1 LNSAI
6 RNFISQHHGDSLI
19 SFFYQKAIE
28 KAEEETT
35 VNERDFRY
43 PGPKPQTKEAAIVLL
58 ADTVEAASR
67 TLDEPTPSSVR
78 NLVKKVINN
87 KFVDEQMDEC
97 DLTLQDIHKIAES
110 FVRVLMG
117 IFHTRLDYPEEEEKE

>member
-1 LNSAI
+1 M
-6 RNFISQHHGDSLI
+6 
-19 SFFYQKAIE
+19 
-28 KAEEETT
+28 
-35 VNERDFRY
+35 NERDFRY